1 MNEFLAMKHY
11 KDITSFSRDIGVD
24 DPEHPLFSVTFGHK
38 SDGSIEDIVFTADFY
53 IISFQT
59 FVSGNITYGKKEFDH
74 ERGKMIFF
82 RPNQIVT
89 FKNVKSE
96 DGCFLIT
103 IKEDFLLGTSLFHE
117 MKNYGYFD
125 YETNEALYLAPSE
138 EETIWNL
145 VRTMHKESYNNTDA
159 YSKAILLAHLGT
171 LLTYSQRFYKR
182 QFINRIETIGA
193 YANRFQQT
201 LDTYYNENKARQSG
215 LPTVSYM
222 ADKFNVSSRYL
233 SDLLKQETGKTAL
246 ELIHIHL
253 IKEAK
258 NLLREGKMNISEI
271 SYSLGFE
278 NPNYFAR
285 LFKKEVGI
293 PPNVFRDNYLN

>member
-1 MNEFLAMKHY
+1 MKHY
-11 KDITSFSRDIGVD
+11 NDISIFSKDVGVD
-24 DPEHPLFSVTFGHK
+24 IPEHPLFGITFGH
-38 SDGSIEDIVFTADFY
+38 DDNENIEDIVFTADFY
-53 IISFQT
+53 IISFT
-59 FVSGNITYGKKEFDH
+59 KFISGNITYGKQEFDH
-74 ERGKMIFF
+74 QRGRLIFF
-82 RPNQIVT
+82 KPNHTVT
-89 FKNVKSE
+89 FKNVKLE
-96 DGCFLIT
+96 DDCFLIT
-103 IKEDFLLGTSLFHE
+103 IKEDFLSGTALFKE
-117 MKNYGYFD
+117 IKNYSYFD
-125 YETNEALYLAPSE
+125 YETNEALYLSPSE

-145 VRTMHKESYNNTDA
+145 VRTMHKETCNNTDD
-159 YSKAILLAHLGT
+159 YSKPILLSHLGT

-182 QFINRIETIGA
+182 QFINRIETTGA
-193 YANRFQQT
+193 YASRFQQL
-201 LDTYYNENKARQSG
+201 LDAYYSEKKVHESG

-258 NLLREGKMNISEI
+258 NLLTEGRMNISEI

-293 PPNVFRDNYLN
+293 PPNVFRDNHLN